1 MRLKH
6 IPSNTRLKPEHMSVY
21 EFSKLAGVAPT
32 TAYRW
37 RAAGLLDSIDAGSG
51 TLNRA
56 EVSDWIK
63 RNIKAGKVAK

>member
-21 EFSKLAGVAPT
+21 EFSKLAGVSPT

-37 RAAGLLDSIDAGSG
+37 RAQGLLDSIDAGSG
-51 TLNRA
+51 TLSRA
-56 EVSDWIK
+56 EAPDWIN
-63 RNIKAGKVAK
+63 RNVINGKAHL